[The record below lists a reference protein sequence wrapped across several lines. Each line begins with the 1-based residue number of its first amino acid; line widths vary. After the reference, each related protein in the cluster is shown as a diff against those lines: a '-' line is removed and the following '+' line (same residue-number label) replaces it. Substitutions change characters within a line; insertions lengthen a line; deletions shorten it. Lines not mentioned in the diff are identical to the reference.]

1 MYEHLIDDLLALV
14 ECASEVILD
23 IYHQPITVAVKA
35 DQSPVT
41 QADVAAHEVL
51 LRGLSGLLPDVP
63 IMSEEG
69 ALATFDER
77 RHWQRYWLIDP
88 LDGTKEFV
96 DKNGEFT
103 VNIALIEHGE
113 PILGVVGVP
122 VTGVVYWGVRGVGAF
137 KVQPGGSNKQLLNTR
152 RLTDGRGLDVLV
164 SRRHGTGLG
173 AGMAGDGILQRE
185 LEQHFTPVQYNG
197 YGSSLKFCLIAEGV
211 ADFYPRLAPTSEWDT
226 AAAQAIVEAAGGQ
239 VCDFACKPLRY
250 NTQTSLLNPCFYVA
264 GDPSYAWGG
273 LFSQIIVE

>member
-1 MYEHLIDDLLALV
+1 MYEYLIDDLLALV
-14 ECASEVILD
+14 ESASERILD
-23 IYHQPITVAVKA
+23 IYQQPIAVAVKA
-35 DQSPVT
+35 DQSPLT

-51 LRGLSGLLPDVP
+51 VKGLNRLLPEVP

-69 ALATFDER
+69 ALVAFNQR

-88 LDGTKEFV
+88 LDGTKEFI

-103 VNIALIEHGE
+103 VNIALIEHGQ

-122 VTGVVYWGVRGVGAF
+122 VTGVMYWGMRGIGAF
-137 KVQPGGSNKQLLNTR
+137 KVRPSCSDKQSLSTRLLSQASDN
-152 RLTDGRGLDVLV
+152 GLNVLV
-164 SRRHGTGLG
+164 SRRHGMGVSSES
-173 AGMAGDGILQRE
+173 IVQRE
-185 LEQHFTPVQYNG
+185 LEQHFTSVQYNG

-250 NTQTSLLNPCFYVA
+250 NTKISLLNPSFYVV
-264 GDPSYAWGG
+264 GDPSYPWDG
-273 LFSQIIVE
+273 LLSQIIAE